1 MNDARHDHHQH
12 GVSLGLGPGGS
23 AAALVTLSVGN
34 TRSRVGLFAGPELV
48 ESSVHAS
55 GDFAGIAAAAV
66 ALAEKAEG
74 QDNPPVVMSSVHRAM
89 ADAIARAIGAEG
101 LEVQRFGRDI
111 EIPIRHSLTDDGAR
125 TVGQDR
131 LLCAIGAFSVARQA
145 CVVVDLGTAMTVDFV
160 DGQGVFHGGAIAPGI
175 AMMLRAMH
183 EQTDALPQIEYAMPA
198 EDAHFGKNTAD
209 AMRMGITA
217 MVCGGVR
224 WLAERYAVFYEAYPR
239 IIATGGDMG
248 VLEPDGLVESFLPD
262 LQLHGIRRACE
273 LLLAA
278 DSADADPD
286 ADGT

>member
-1 MNDARHDHHQH
+1 MSDDRRDANQPALS
-12 GVSLGLGPGGS
+12 VGPHAGGAS
-23 AAALVTLSVGN
+23 NALIALAVGN
-34 TRSRVGLFAGPELV
+34 TRTRIGLFTGSELA
-48 ESSVHAS
+48 ESSVHTSA
-55 GDFAGIAAAAV
+55 DHAAVAAAAV

-74 QDNPPVVMSSVHRAM
+74 DANPPVVMSSVHRAA

-101 LEVQRFGRDI
+101 LEVQRFGRDL

-131 LLCAIGAFSVARQA
+131 LLCAIGAFAMAGQA

-160 DGQGVFHGGAIAPGI
+160 DGQGVFHGGAIAPGL
-175 AMMLRAMH
+175 AMMLRALH
-183 EQTDALPQIEYAMPA
+183 EQTDGLPKVDYAMPG

-209 AMRMGITA
+209 AMRMGVTA

-224 WLAERYAVFYEAYPR
+224 WLAERYAIFYEAYPR
-239 IIATGGDMG
+239 IIATGGDIG

-278 DSADADPD
+278 DDADSD
-286 ADGT
+286 ADGL